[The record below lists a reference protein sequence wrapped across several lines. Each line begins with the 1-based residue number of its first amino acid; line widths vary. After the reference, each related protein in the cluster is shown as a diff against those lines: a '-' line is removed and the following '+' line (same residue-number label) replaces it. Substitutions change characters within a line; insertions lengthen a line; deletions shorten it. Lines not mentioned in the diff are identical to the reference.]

1 MTTPGGKR
9 LVNSKSGLKILCQHD
24 KDASPW
30 ELAEPQWILDTE
42 VETCPKCPVR
52 FSFINRRHHCRRCGN
67 IFCSKCCSS
76 KVLLHRMAFVDPV
89 RHCHTCANLTKEE
102 LGFFTEDIK
111 VLIAG
116 APFHVVGSAPT
127 PTTTPESPL
136 EASESTEEFS
146 LSNDV
151 PQLFYCSITS
161 DHRNLVFRQHDLE
174 ESGTEVEAEKTT
186 CPDPIEIAK
195 ILDYH
200 TLQDEKKQQVHTLKI
215 RVKINAFEESLIKLE
230 SPAEPSRKPSLYWL
244 SALCKGLGMIIPPK
258 ESS

>member
-1 MTTPGGKR
+1 MATPGGKR

-42 VETCPKCPVR
+42 VEQCTNCPVK

-102 LGFFTEDIK
+102 LGFFTEEIK
-111 VLIAG
+111 VLIGG

-127 PTTTPESPL
+127 PTTPESL
-136 EASESTEEFS
+136 TASATEEFS
-146 LSNDV
+146 LTNEV

-161 DHRNLVFRQHDLE
+161 DHRNLVFKQHDLE
-174 ESGTEVEAEKTT
+174 EDGGGMEEKPAA
-186 CPDPIEIAK
+186 PDPIEIAK
-195 ILDYH
+195 ILEYH
-200 TLQDEKKQQVHTLKI
+200 TVQDEKKQQIHTVNI
-215 RVKINAFEESLIKLE
+215 RVKMNAFEESLIKLE
-230 SPAEPSRKPSLYWL
+230 SPAEPSRKPSVMWL
-244 SALCKGLGMIIPPK
+244 TALCKGLEMIIPPK
-258 ESS
+258 ES